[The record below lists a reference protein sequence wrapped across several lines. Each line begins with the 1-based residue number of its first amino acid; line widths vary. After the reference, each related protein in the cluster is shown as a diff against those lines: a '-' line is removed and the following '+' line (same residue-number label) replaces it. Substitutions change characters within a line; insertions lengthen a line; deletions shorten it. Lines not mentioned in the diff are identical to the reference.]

1 MRGPLARLPV
11 RLRLTLAFCLAM
23 AVVLTA
29 LGAFLYTR
37 MGTELTRAV
46 DLDLRA
52 RAAATVS
59 SLAQRERAPLDAGRG
74 LIDPDESFG
83 QVLTPHGDVVETT
96 SAVAAAPMLP
106 PGTTRT
112 VTKPVFLSRHV
123 VGIDDPARL
132 LALPVRLPGTVAQ
145 PAVLVVGAPLGDR
158 AQALDR
164 LLLLL
169 LIGGP
174 LALAASSYA
183 GWLLAGAAL
192 RPVERIR
199 REAAAISETEPERRL
214 TVPSTGDELARLAH
228 TLNAMLARLQEALER
243 EHRFIDTAG
252 HELRTPLA
260 LLRAQLELATARP
273 RDRTEL
279 EAAIRS
285 AAAETDRLVGLA
297 EDLLVLARTRQ
308 GRLPLR
314 REPVSLPRL
323 LTEAAEA
330 FRARATADGSTIT
343 VESPGSREATA
354 NLDPVRLRQVLHN
367 LLDNALR
374 HSGPSG
380 PGRIT
385 RRRTRG
391 RRGALVRARPRTG
404 PRARHAR
411 RAAAEPRPDAG
422 SGGLGLAIVGTIAAA
437 HGGRVSLANHPS
449 GGALVTVS
457 LPTASAQ
464 SGGAQRRSAAAGSR
478 IGPAAVADE
487 RGAHRCGE
495 GRGGCETD
503 ADADAEGHV
512 HAEPVGQRGA
522 ERAGVEVRGSERGD
536 GVEPGEVV

>member
-1 MRGPLARLPV
+1 MRALLARLPV
-11 RLRLTLAFCLAM
+11 RLPLRLRLTLAFCLAM
-23 AVVLTA
+23 ATVLTA

-52 RAAATVS
+52 RAAATVGS
-59 SLAQRERAPLDAGRG
+59 MAQRERAPLDAGSG

-83 QVLTPHGDVVETT
+83 QILTPHGDVVETT
-96 SAVAAAPMLP
+96 PAVAAAPMLP

-112 VTKPVFLSRHV
+112 VTEPVFLSRHV
-123 VGIDDPARL
+123 VGLDDPARL
-132 LALPVRLPGTVAQ
+132 LALPVQLPGTVEQ

-158 AQALDR
+158 AEALDR

-192 RPVERIR
+192 RPVGRIR

-214 TVPSTGDELARLAH
+214 TVPPTGDELARLAH

-243 EHRFIDTAG
+243 EHRFVDTAG

-260 LLRAQLELATARP
+260 LLRAELELATARP
-273 RDRTEL
+273 RDRAEL
-279 EAAIRS
+279 EAALRS
-285 AAAETDRLVGLA
+285 AATETDRLVGLA

-314 REPVSLPRL
+314 REPVPLPRL
-323 LTEAAEA
+323 LTDAAEA
-330 FRARATADGSTIT
+330 FRARATAEGATLT
-343 VESPGSREATA
+343 VETSTAPEATA
-354 NLDPVRLRQVLHN
+354 DADPVRLRQVLHN

-380 PGRIT
+380 PGHIVLST
-385 RRRTRG
+385 E
-391 RRGALVRARPRTG
+391 RADSAVKLCVGDEGLGFPPAMLAG
-404 PRARHAR
+404 PPPGPSADESA
-411 RAAAEPRPDAG
+411 
-422 SGGLGLAIVGTIAAA
+422 GGLGLAIVAMIAAA
-437 HGGRVSLANHPS
+437 HGGRVSLANRPS

-457 LPTASAQ
+457 LIAAPVQ
-464 SGGAQRRSAAAGSR
+464 GSGAECPSAAVGSCV
-478 IGPAAVADE
+478 GPAEAAGE
-487 RGAHRCGE
+487 RGAHSS
-495 GRGGCETD
+495 
-503 ADADAEGHV
+503 
-512 HAEPVGQRGA
+512 PSSGA
-522 ERAGVEVRGSERGD
+522 ESTHPR
-536 GVEPGEVV
+536 PM

>member
-1 MRGPLARLPV
+1 MTTRTKRAMRTLLAGLPV

-37 MGTELTRAV
+37 MGAELTRAV

-52 RAAATVS
+52 RAAATVG

-83 QVLTPHGDVVETT
+83 QILSPQGDVVETT
-96 SAVAAAPMLP
+96 PAVAAAPMLP
-106 PGTTRT
+106 PGTART
-112 VTKPVFLSRHV
+112 VTEPVFLSRHV

-132 LALPVRLPGTVAQ
+132 LALPVRLPGTVAR

-158 AQALDR
+158 AEALDR

-199 REAAAISETEPERRL
+199 REAAAISEAEPERRL
-214 TVPSTGDELARLAH
+214 TVPPTRDELARLAH

-243 EHRFIDTAG
+243 EHRFVDTAG

-279 EAAIRS
+279 EAAVRS

-314 REPVSLPRL
+314 RELVSLPRL
-323 LTEAAEA
+323 LTDAAEA
-330 FRARATADGSTIT
+330 FRARAAADGATIT
-343 VESPGSREATA
+343 VEPSSTPEAD
-354 NLDPVRLRQVLHN
+354 LDPVRLRQVLHN

-374 HSGPSG
+374 HSGPVG

-385 RRRTRG
+385 LSAEHADG
-391 RRGALVRARPRTG
+391 VVRVCVHDHGEGFPPAVLAG
-404 PRARHAR
+404 P
-411 RAAAEPRPDAG
+411 PPNPSPDAQA
-422 SGGLGLAIVGTIAAA
+422 GGLGLSIVAMIAAA
-437 HGGRVSLANHPS
+437 HGGRVSLANHPT
-449 GGALVTVS
+449 GGACVTVS
-457 LPTASAQ
+457 LCDS
-464 SGGAQRRSAAAGSR
+464 SRLAGT
-478 IGPAAVADE
+478 E
-487 RGAHRCGE
+487 QGE
-495 GRGGCETD
+495 
-503 ADADAEGHV
+503 
-512 HAEPVGQRGA
+512 
-522 ERAGVEVRGSERGD
+522 
-536 GVEPGEVV
+536 

>member
-1 MRGPLARLPV
+1 MRTPSARLPV

-59 SLAQRERAPLDAGRG
+59 SLAQSERAPLDAGRG
-74 LIDPDESFG
+74 LVDPDESFG
-83 QVLTPHGDVVETT
+83 QILSPHGDVVETT
-96 SAVAAAPMLP
+96 PAVAAGAMLP
-106 PGTTRT
+106 PSTARS
-112 VTKPVFLSRHV
+112 VTGPVFLSRHV
-123 VGIDDPARL
+123 VGIDDLARL
-132 LALPVRLPGTVAQ
+132 LALPVRLPGAVPR

-158 AQALDR
+158 TEALDR

-174 LALAASSYA
+174 LALTASSYA

-214 TVPSTGDELARLAH
+214 TVPPTGDELARLAR
-228 TLNAMLARLQEALER
+228 TLNAMLARLQDALER
-243 EHRFIDTAG
+243 EHRFVDTAG

-297 EDLLVLARTRQ
+297 EDLLVLARARQ

-314 REPVSLPRL
+314 RETVVLSML
-323 LTEAAEA
+323 LTDAAEA
-330 FRARATADGSTIT
+330 FRARAADAGATIT
-343 VESPGSREATA
+343 VETPDGPEATA
-354 NLDPVRLRQVLHN
+354 DIDPVRLRQVLYN
-367 LLDNALR
+367 LVDNALR
-374 HSGPSG
+374 HAGPAG

-385 RRRTRG
+385 LSAGRTDGTVRVRVRDQGRG
-391 RRGALVRARPRTG
+391 FPPGMLAGPPR
-404 PRARHAR
+404 
-411 RAAAEPRPDAG
+411 PRPDAAA
-422 SGGLGLAIVGTIAAA
+422 GGLGLPIVAMIAAA
-437 HGGRVSLANHPS
+437 HGGRVDLAGHPE

-457 LPTASAQ
+457 LRTTSEPDGHTE
-464 SGGAQRRSAAAGSR
+464 GRSA
-478 IGPAAVADE
+478 VDT
-487 RGAHRCGE
+487 E
-495 GRGGCETD
+495 GRS
-503 ADADAEGHV
+503 AV
-512 HAEPVGQRGA
+512 KPRYNL
-522 ERAGVEVRGSERGD
+522 
-536 GVEPGEVV
+536 

>member
-1 MRGPLARLPV
+1 MARLSV

-37 MGTELTRAV
+37 MGTELTRSV

-52 RAAATVS
+52 RAAITVS

-83 QVLTPHGDVVETT
+83 QILTPHGDVVETT
-96 SAVAAAPMLP
+96 PAVAAAPMLP
-106 PGTTRT
+106 PSTTRT

-158 AQALDR
+158 AEALDR

-214 TVPSTGDELARLAH
+214 TVPPTGDELARLAH

-323 LTEAAEA
+323 LADAAEA
-330 FRARATADGSTIT
+330 FRARATADGSTVT
-343 VESPGSREATA
+343 VECAGSGEATA
-354 NLDPVRLRQVLHN
+354 NLDPVRLRQVLYN

-385 RRRTRG
+385 L
-391 RRGALVRARPRTG
+391 GAERADGVVHLCVHDQGQGFQPDMLAG
-404 PRARHAR
+404 PPPN
-411 RAAAEPRPDAG
+411 PRPDGG
-422 SGGLGLAIVGTIAAA
+422 SGGLGLVIVGTIAAA
-437 HGGRVSLANHPS
+437 HGGQVSLASHPS

-457 LPTASAQ
+457 LPTVSAQ
-464 SGGAQRRSAAAGSR
+464 SGGAQGRSAAVGSR
-478 IGPAAVADE
+478 IGPAEVADE
-487 RGAHRCGE
+487 RGAHGCGE
-495 GRGGCETD
+495 GHGGCETD
-503 ADADAEGHV
+503 ADADADGHV

-536 GVEPGEVV
+536 GVEPGEAV

>member
-1 MRGPLARLPV
+1 
-11 RLRLTLAFCLAM
+11 M
-23 AVVLTA
+23 ALVLTA

-37 MGTELTRAV
+37 MGTELTHAV

-52 RAAATVS
+52 RAAVTVS
-59 SLAQRERAPLDAGRG
+59 STARQGQTRLDAGRG

-83 QVLTPHGDVVETT
+83 QILTPHGDVIETT
-96 SAVAAAPMLP
+96 PAVAAAPMLP
-106 PGTTRT
+106 PSLTRSVTT
-112 VTKPVFLSRHV
+112 PVFLNRHV

-132 LALPVRLPGTVAQ
+132 LALPVRLPGTA
-145 PAVLVVGAPLGDR
+145 PRSAVLVVGAPLGDR
-158 AQALDR
+158 AEALDR

-192 RPVERIR
+192 RPVERLR

-214 TVPSTGDELARLAH
+214 TVPPTGDELARLAH

-243 EHRFIDTAG
+243 EHRFVDTAG

-297 EDLLVLARTRQ
+297 EDILVLARTRQ

-314 REPVSLPRL
+314 REPVSLTRL
-323 LTEAAEA
+323 LTDAAEA
-330 FRARATADGSTIT
+330 FRARATAADATIT
-343 VESPGSREATA
+343 VEPHGGPEISAG
-354 NLDPVRLRQVLHN
+354 LDPVRLRQILHN

-385 RRRTRG
+385 LRAERADG
-391 RRGALVRARPRTG
+391 LVRVSVHDQGQGFPPTVLAG
-404 PRARHAR
+404 PPPTPDSRA
-411 RAAAEPRPDAG
+411 D
-422 SGGLGLAIVGTIAAA
+422 GLGLLIVAMIAAA
-437 HGGRVSLANHPS
+437 HDGQVSLADSPS

-457 LPTASAQ
+457 LSASSEPVTTEHRAPPTAPVSP
-464 SGGAQRRSAAAGSR
+464 GT
-478 IGPAAVADE
+478 E
-487 RGAHRCGE
+487 K
-495 GRGGCETD
+495 GR
-503 ADADAEGHV
+503 
-512 HAEPVGQRGA
+512 
-522 ERAGVEVRGSERGD
+522 
-536 GVEPGEVV
+536 

>member
-1 MRGPLARLPV
+1 
-11 RLRLTLAFCLAM
+11 M

-37 MGTELTRAV
+37 MGTELIRAV

-59 SLAQRERAPLDAGRG
+59 SLAQRERAPLHAGRG
-74 LIDPDESFG
+74 FIDPDESFG

-112 VTKPVFLSRHV
+112 VTKPVFLSRRV
-123 VGIDDPARL
+123 EGIDDPARL

-158 AQALDR
+158 AEALDR

-169 LIGGP
+169 LTGGP
-174 LALAASSYA
+174 LALAASSYV

-214 TVPSTGDELARLAH
+214 TVPPTGDELARLAH

-279 EAAIRS
+279 EAAIH
-285 AAAETDRLVGLA
+285 AAAADTDRLVGLA

-314 REPVSLPRL
+314 REPVSLPSL
-323 LTEAAEA
+323 LTDAAEA
-330 FRARATADGSTIT
+330 FRARAIADGSTVT
-343 VESPGSREATA
+343 VECAGSRAATA
-354 NLDPVRLRQVLHN
+354 NLDPVRLRQVLYN

-374 HSGPSG
+374 HSGPSRA
-380 PGRIT
+380 GRIT
-385 RRRTRG
+385 L
-391 RRGALVRARPRTG
+391 GAEHADDVVHLCVHDQGQGFPPDMLAG
-404 PRARHAR
+404 PPPN
-411 RAAAEPRPDAG
+411 PRPDAG
-422 SGGLGLAIVGTIAAA
+422 AGGLGLAIVATIAAA
-437 HGGRVSLANHPS
+437 HGGQVRLANHPS

-457 LPTASAQ
+457 LPTASA
-464 SGGAQRRSAAAGSR
+464 
-478 IGPAAVADE
+478 
-487 RGAHRCGE
+487 H
-495 GRGGCETD
+495 
-503 ADADAEGHV
+503 
-512 HAEPVGQRGA
+512 
-522 ERAGVEVRGSERGD
+522 
-536 GVEPGEVV
+536 